1 MDPGFLIPIAGAV
14 IAFSVVIARAAHLAA
29 AWRDAVRCA
38 GLTNV
43 REKSIFGVLTELHGD
58 ADGLGV
64 TLKTYRRGK
73 YDRGTRITVDG
84 RGQIP
89 VSLHLRAEGLYSN
102 VDRTFG
108 GKELQVGD
116 PSFDAEVYAQGP
128 EDELLPL
135 LDNDTREAVRGVV
148 ALRGQIV
155 DGTVRTDIRGYA
167 NPNALDSAL
176 AKLLRAA
183 QRLRRPEDVV
193 ERLIKIASDDHY
205 PGVRV
210 RCLDLLRR
218 EHAADERARAAFRS
232 ALRSADTENRL
243 VGAIALAD
251 EGRTALIEI
260 ASHPDTEE
268 PLAVRAI
275 TALGAKLPPDRAASI
290 LDTALQKERN
300 ALALAAI
307 GALALAGEALA
318 VSRLASL
325 LAGNAADLAV
335 AAARALASIGDVSAE
350 APLIA
355 ALSSDQGDLR
365 ISAANALGRLGTAA
379 SVAPLHAAVDTHLLD
394 LGLRST
400 AHQAI
405 AAIQSRLPG
414 ASPGQV
420 SLAEGESGQLALVH
434 EADSGRLSI
443 ADK

>member
-1 MDPGFLIPIAGAV
+1 M
-14 IAFSVVIARAAHLAA
+14 
-29 AWRDAVRCA
+29 RCA

-108 GKELQVGD
+108 GKELEVGD

-135 LDNDTREAVRGVV
+135 LDNDTRAAVRDVV

-155 DGTVRTDIRGYA
+155 DGTVSIETRTWVSRD
-167 NPNALDSAL
+167 P
-176 AKLLRAA
+176 LLRALDTA
-183 QRLRRPEDVV
+183 RRTARRLRRPKDVV
-193 ERLIKIASDDHY
+193 ERLIATMHSDHFSA
-205 PGVRV
+205 VRL
-210 RCLDLLRR
+210 RCLDLLVRR
-218 EHAADERARAAFRS
+218 FRADPRTQEALRT
-232 ALRSADTENRL
+232 ALRSGSTEIRL
-243 VGAIALAD
+243 SAGMALAE
-251 EGRTALIEI
+251 EGRETLVEI
-260 ASHPDTEE
+260 ASSSDTDE

-275 TALGAKLPPDRAASI
+275 SALGPKLPPDRATSI
-290 LDTALQKERN
+290 LDGAIQSERPTV
-300 ALALAAI
+300 ALAAI
-307 GALALAGEALA
+307 QALALAGGALA

-350 APLIA
+350 ASLIA
-355 ALSSDQGDLR
+355 ALSSGQGDLR
-365 ISAANALGRLGTAA
+365 ISAADALGRLGTAA